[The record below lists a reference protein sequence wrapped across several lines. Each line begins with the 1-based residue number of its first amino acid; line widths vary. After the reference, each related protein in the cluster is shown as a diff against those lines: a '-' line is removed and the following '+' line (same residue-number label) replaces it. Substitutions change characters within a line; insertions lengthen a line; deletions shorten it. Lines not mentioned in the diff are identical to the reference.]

1 MLSSAAI
8 LRVALTALAAMAKIF
23 LVSCVGILASKYP
36 KEAPL
41 LPPLAL
47 RTLSRLSNLVLLPA
61 LMVASLGSALSVVM
75 LQRMAI
81 LILFCVLTNLVSYT
95 FAFTVGRYMHEDDPV
110 LSIATSVAIGSPN
123 AISFPLMVMQT
134 LCDEPLVNADDYS
147 GKASLCVAD
156 SNSMLFVYSIG
167 WHVMFWSYGWTM
179 LKTLVVDKQQQR
191 ETTAQLVSRMILS
204 PSMLAIY
211 LGMFIGLIAP
221 IRNAMFRDFTI
232 LRPLGSALKTLG
244 DPVVCLNCLVMS
256 ANLAQIDISPLS
268 RAGTALLTTASSWFS
283 SAAEGSAF
291 EKETTAHEFVLVP
304 SPLHHSSVESAVAPE
319 KAAAAVQGDSPP
331 PLPQFRTILSFIL
344 CRLVLTPLVM
354 VPVIRLAAD
363 GQLIGS
369 SERLM
374 QLVCIIESAAPS
386 AQLVVVS
393 LTQLGHGRAA
403 SQMAFL
409 YVFQYASC
417 VITVTAWTSAGMSL
431 VYS

>member
-1 MLSSAAI
+1 MLSSGAI
-8 LRVALTALAAMAKIF
+8 FHVALTALSAMAKIF
-23 LVSCVGILASKYP
+23 LVSVVGILASKYP
-36 KEAPL
+36 KGAPL

-61 LMVASLGSALSVVM
+61 LMVASLGSALSVAM

-81 LILFCVLTNLVSYT
+81 LILFCILTNLVSYS
-95 FAFTVGRYMHEDDPV
+95 FAFTVGKILHEDDPV

-134 LCDEPLVNADDYS
+134 LCDEPLVSADDYA
-147 GKASLCVAD
+147 GKASLCIAD
-156 SNSMLFVYSIG
+156 ANSMLFVYSIG

-179 LKTLVVDKQQQR
+179 LKTLVVDKHQQR
-191 ETTAQLVSRMILS
+191 ETTAQIVSRMILS

-211 LGMFIGLIAP
+211 LGIFIGIIGP
-221 IRNAMFRDFTI
+221 IRNAMFRDFTV

-256 ANLAQIDISPLS
+256 ANLAQIDLSPVS
-268 RAGTALLTTASSWFS
+268 RLLTTASSWFS
-283 SAAEGSAF
+283 SAAEGSVF
-291 EKETTAHEFVLVP
+291 DKETTVHELVSVS
-304 SPLHHSSVESAVAPE
+304 SPLHNSVAESAAE
-319 KAAAAVQGDSPP
+319 AEAAVAVEKGDPSPP
-331 PLPQFRTILSFIL
+331 PLPQFCTILSFIL

-393 LTQLGHGRAA
+393 LTQLGHSRAA

-417 VITVTAWTSAGMSL
+417 IITVTAWTSAGMSL